1 MSKYQI
7 TTSFSL
13 VTDMEPEGFDA
24 YDFVGD
30 ADEINDGSYFSSQTV
45 ECDGGE
51 VTYVVE
57 ADDEDEA
64 HDKADG
70 NISDGNDFTDH
81 NGFTWTI
88 TNVNHDVEIVEEP
101 MTLDR
106 AREILSSLADQ
117 HDDDEVARAVS
128 FLFDHLA
135 SLARQVAGLHT
146 RVAEL
151 NAAAAQNDAA
161 ASIVATLPDSA
172 A

>member
-1 MSKYQI
+1 MSKYSI
-7 TTSFSL
+7 TTSFNLS
-13 VTDMEPEGFDA
+13 TAIEPEGFRIENYVDS
-24 YDFVGD
+24 DD
-30 ADEINDGSYFSSQTV
+30 IQDNTYFSSV
-45 ECDGGE
+45 DVDCGGGE

-57 ADDEDEA
+57 ADDEDDA
-64 HDKADG
+64 YSQADG
-70 NISDGNDFTDH
+70 NITDGNEFEDD
-81 NGFTWTI
+81 NGFTWVFV
-88 TNVNHDVEIVEEP
+88 NVNHDVEIVEEP

-106 AREILSSLADQ
+106 AREILSTLADQ